1 MMLKSLLFKSKFE
14 KIYTENYSRLYYYAL
29 HIAGDSEVAKDILS
43 DVFAGLWNNIDKI
56 EIESI
61 NAYLMTA
68 VRHRAVDYL
77 RRNILQS
84 QYSDDYIHEATL
96 FYEDGSDELEKDKLV
111 EQMLSQLQPPT
122 KDILE
127 MCYLQRMK
135 YAEVAEVLKISPA
148 TVKKHISK
156 ALKILRELYNNE
168 K

>member
-1 MMLKSLLFKSKFE
+1 MMLKSLFYKNKFE
-14 KIYTENYSRLYYYAL
+14 KIYTENYSRLYYYTL
-29 HIAGDSEVAKDILS
+29 HIVGDSEAAKDILS
-43 DVFAGLWNNIDKI
+43 DVFAGLWNNIDKA

-61 NAYLMTA
+61 NAYLMTSI
-68 VRHRAVDYL
+68 RHRAVDYL
-77 RRNILQS
+77 RRNILQT
-84 QYSDDYIHEATL
+84 QYSENYIQEATL
-96 FYEDGSDELEKDKLV
+96 FYDDGTDELDKDKLV
-111 EQMLSQLQPPT
+111 EQMLAQLQPPT

-135 YAEVAEVLKISPA
+135 YAEVAETLKISTS